1 MIKFGFKVKTRN
13 GVVLDNLQ
21 VAARDREDAER
32 KIRQIYHNCEIMES
46 AELRPTIREDALD
59 LEAMIALI
67 NREGAPGRDK

>member
-21 VAARDREDAER
+21 VAARDRDEAER
-32 KIRQIYHNCEIMES
+32 NIRQIYHNCEIIES

-59 LEAMIALI
+59 LESMIALI
-67 NREGAPGRDK
+67 NRAGAAGRKE

>member
-21 VAARDREDAER
+21 VAARDRDEAER
-32 KIRQIYHNCEIMES
+32 KIRQIYHNCEIIES

-59 LEAMIALI
+59 LESMIALI
-67 NREGAPGRDK
+67 NRAGAAGRKE

>member
-21 VAARDREDAER
+21 VAARDRDEAER
-32 KIRQIYHNCEIMES
+32 KIRQIYHSCEIIES

-59 LEAMIALI
+59 LESMIALI
-67 NREGAPGRDK
+67 NRAGAAGRKE